1 MRNVNALI
9 IRILRQFKR
18 DKRSLGLMLLAP
30 LLVITLMWLVFDG
43 DRVEPHIAV
52 VDMNETLMQGLEDQ
66 DAVISDMGK
75 EEAEDAIQGQEVDAI
90 LSIGNGKLDL
100 LLEGSDP
107 STNQA
112 VQMTLQQAMKAMNP
126 SNAQMDPSV
135 SYLHGSEDL
144 GLFDNVGPVLIGF
157 FVFFFVF
164 IIGGVSFLRERTQG
178 TLERLLSTPLKRSEI
193 VTGYVLGFGIFTLLQ
208 SIIIAAFAIYVLN
221 MWMVGS
227 FGYVLLVTFLL
238 AMTAL
243 TLGTLLSAFANN
255 EFQMIQF
262 IPLVIVPQVFFSG
275 MFSLEA
281 MAPWLRWLGNIMPLS
296 YGANALRDIMIRGE
310 SFAAFQMDIYVL
322 LGFSLLFFILNIVA
336 LKKHRKL

>member
-1 MRNVNALI
+1 MNIQALI

-18 DKRSLGLMLLAP
+18 DKRSLALMIMAP
-30 LLVITLMWLVFDG
+30 LLVLTLMWLVFEG
-43 DRVEPHIAV
+43 DRYEPSIAV
-52 VDMNETLMQGLEDQ
+52 VDVPQPFVDALEEQDASVEEMSEEEAMEALEDVEL
-66 DAVISDMGK
+66 DAMLSMDQQK
-75 EEAEDAIQGQEVDAI
+75 
-90 LSIGNGKLDL
+90 LSIT
-100 LLEGSDP
+100 LEGSDP

-112 VQMTLQQAMKAMNP
+112 VKMTLQNAMKTLSPP
-126 SNAQMDPSV
+126 SNQMDLSF

-193 VTGYVLGFGIFTLLQ
+193 VSGYVLGFGIFTLLQ
-208 SIIIAAFAIYVLN
+208 SLIIAAYSIYVLG
-221 MWMVGS
+221 MWMEGS
-227 FGYVLLVTFLL
+227 FWYVLLITFLL

-243 TLGTLLSAFANN
+243 TLGTLLSAYASN

-275 MFSLEA
+275 LFSLET
-281 MAPWLRWLGNIMPLS
+281 MAPWLRGIGQIMPLT
-296 YGANALRDIMIRGE
+296 YGADALRDIMIRGKGFE
-310 SFAAFQMDIYVL
+310 HFQTDVYILIGFAILFYV
-322 LGFSLLFFILNIVA
+322 LNIVA